1 MSQKKKNPVA
11 TVCSL
16 LGTILLIVLILGC
29 IPLTVPKAFGYNIYT
44 VISGS
49 MEPAIPVGSL
59 VYVKYQEPESIEKKD
74 IIAFYGSND
83 SSSIITHR
91 VVYNKKLSGEFV
103 TKGDANKE
111 KDMNPISYNQYMGK
125 VVLMIPVIGGVAQTL
140 TTGSGKLVL
149 FSFIGLIL
157 LLEIVGNIIQKRHD

>member
-1 MSQKKKNPVA
+1 MNKKKIAPICSVIG
-11 TVCSL
+11 TV
-16 LGTILLIVLILGC
+16 LLIILIISCL
-29 IPLTVPKAFGYNIYT
+29 PLTLPKAFGYQMYT

-49 MEPAIPVGSL
+49 MEPALPVGSL

-74 IIAFYGSND
+74 IIAFYGSNE
-83 SSSIITHR
+83 SSAIITHR

-140 TTGSGKLVL
+140 TTGSGKIVL

-157 LLEIVGNIIQKRHD
+157 LLEIFGNVLQKRHD

>member
-1 MSQKKKNPVA
+1 M
-11 TVCSL
+11 
-16 LGTILLIVLILGC
+16 
-29 IPLTVPKAFGYNIYT
+29 YT

-49 MEPAIPVGSL
+49 MEPALPVGSL

>member
-1 MSQKKKNPVA
+1 MNKKKIAHICSVIG
-11 TVCSL
+11 TV
-16 LGTILLIVLILGC
+16 LLIILIIGC
-29 IPLTVPKAFGYNIYT
+29 LPLTLPKAFGYQMYT

-49 MEPAIPVGSL
+49 MEPALPVGSL

-74 IIAFYGSND
+74 IIAFYGSNE

-111 KDMNPISYNQYMGK
+111 KDINPISYNQYMGK

-140 TTGSGKLVL
+140 TTGSGKIVL

-157 LLEIVGNIIQKRHD
+157 LLEIFGNILQKKA

>member
-1 MSQKKKNPVA
+1 MNKKKIAHICSVIG
-11 TVCSL
+11 TV
-16 LGTILLIVLILGC
+16 LLIILIISCL
-29 IPLTVPKAFGYNIYT
+29 PLTLPKAFGYQMYT

-49 MEPAIPVGSL
+49 MEPALPVGSL

-74 IIAFYGSND
+74 IIAFYGSNER
-83 SSSIITHR
+83 SSIITHR

-140 TTGSGKLVL
+140 TTGSGKIVL
-149 FSFIGLIL
+149 FGFIGLIL
-157 LLEIVGNIIQKRHD
+157 LLEIFGNVLQKKA

>member
-1 MSQKKKNPVA
+1 MNKKKIAHICSVIG
-11 TVCSL
+11 TV
-16 LGTILLIVLILGC
+16 LLIILIISC
-29 IPLTVPKAFGYNIYT
+29 IPLTLPKAFGYQMYT

-49 MEPAIPVGSL
+49 MEPALPVGSL

-74 IIAFYGSND
+74 IIAFYGSNE
-83 SSSIITHR
+83 SSSMITHR

-140 TTGSGKLVL
+140 TTGSGKIVL

-157 LLEIVGNIIQKRHD
+157 LLEIFGNILQKRHD

>member
-1 MSQKKKNPVA
+1 MNKKKIA
-11 TVCSL
+11 HICSAI
-16 LGTILLIVLILGC
+16 GIVLLIVLIIACL
-29 IPLTVPKAFGYNIYT
+29 PLTLPKAFGYQMYT

-49 MEPAIPVGSL
+49 MEPVLPVGSL

-103 TKGDANKE
+103 TKGDANME

>member
-1 MSQKKKNPVA
+1 MNKKKIAHICSVIG
-11 TVCSL
+11 TV
-16 LGTILLIVLILGC
+16 LLIILIISCL
-29 IPLTVPKAFGYNIYT
+29 PLTLPKAFGYQMYT

-49 MEPAIPVGSL
+49 MEPALPVGSL

-74 IIAFYGSND
+74 IIAFYGSNE

-140 TTGSGKLVL
+140 TTGSGKIVL

-157 LLEIVGNIIQKRHD
+157 LLEIFGNILQKRHD

>member
-1 MSQKKKNPVA
+1 MNKKKVA
-11 TVCSL
+11 SICSIIGTV
-16 LGTILLIVLILGC
+16 LLIILIIGC
-29 IPLTVPKAFGYNIYT
+29 LPLTIPKAFGYQMYT

-49 MEPAIPVGSL
+49 MEPALPVGSL
-59 VYVKYQEPESIEKKD
+59 VYIKYQEPESIEKKD

-111 KDMNPISYNQYMGK
+111 KDMNPVSYNQYMGK
-125 VVLMIPVIGGVAQTL
+125 VVLMIPVVGGIAQTL
-140 TTGSGKLVL
+140 TTGNGKIVL
-149 FSFIGLIL
+149 FSVIGLIL
-157 LLEIVGNIIQKRHD
+157 LLEIVGNRLQKRHD

>member
-1 MSQKKKNPVA
+1 MNKKKIAHICSVIG
-11 TVCSL
+11 TV
-16 LGTILLIVLILGC
+16 LLIILIICCL
-29 IPLTVPKAFGYNIYT
+29 PLTLPKAFDYQMYT

-49 MEPAIPVGSL
+49 MEPALPVGSL
-59 VYVKYQEPESIEKKD
+59 VYVKYQEPESIKKKD
-74 IIAFYGSND
+74 IIAFYGSNE

-125 VVLMIPVIGGVAQTL
+125 VVLMIPVIGGIAQTL
-140 TTGSGKLVL
+140 TTGSGKIAL

-157 LLEIVGNIIQKRHD
+157 LLEIVGNILQKRHD

>member
-1 MSQKKKNPVA
+1 MNEKKIAHICSVIG
-11 TVCSL
+11 TV
-16 LGTILLIVLILGC
+16 LLIILIISC
-29 IPLTVPKAFGYNIYT
+29 LTLTLPKAFGYQMYT

-49 MEPAIPVGSL
+49 MEPALPVGSL

-74 IIAFYGSND
+74 IIAFYGSNE

-140 TTGSGKLVL
+140 TTGSGKIVL
-149 FSFIGLIL
+149 FSFIVLIL
-157 LLEIVGNIIQKRHD
+157 LLEIFGNILQKRHD

>member
-1 MSQKKKNPVA
+1 MNKKKIAHICSVIG
-11 TVCSL
+11 TV
-16 LGTILLIVLILGC
+16 LLIILIISCL
-29 IPLTVPKAFGYNIYT
+29 PLTLPKAFGYQMYT

-49 MEPAIPVGSL
+49 MEPALPVGSL

-74 IIAFYGSND
+74 IIAFYGSNE

-140 TTGSGKLVL
+140 TTGSGKIVL
-149 FSFIGLIL
+149 FSFIGLIF
-157 LLEIVGNIIQKRHD
+157 LLEIFGNVLQKRHD

>member
-1 MSQKKKNPVA
+1 MNKKKIAHICSVIG
-11 TVCSL
+11 TV
-16 LGTILLIVLILGC
+16 LLIILIISCL
-29 IPLTVPKAFGYNIYT
+29 PLTLPKAFGYQMYT

-49 MEPAIPVGSL
+49 MEPALPVGSL

-74 IIAFYGSND
+74 IIAFYGSNE
-83 SSSIITHR
+83 SSSMITHR

-140 TTGSGKLVL
+140 TTGSGKIVL

-157 LLEIVGNIIQKRHD
+157 LLEIFGNILQKRHD